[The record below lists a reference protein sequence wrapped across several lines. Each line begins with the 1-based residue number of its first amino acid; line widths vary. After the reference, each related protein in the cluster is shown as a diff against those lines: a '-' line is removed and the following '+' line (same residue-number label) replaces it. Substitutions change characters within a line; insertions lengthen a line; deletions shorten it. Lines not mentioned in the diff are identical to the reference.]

1 MGTLYKEFMNEY
13 ELLGHMEEIKNETLD
28 KINYYIPHHS
38 VYKPEKTSTPL
49 RVVFDASAKTTS
61 GFSLNSILLNGGI
74 IQQDL
79 FSIVSRFRKHEYAF
93 SADIKKMYRQI
104 LVDPNQRDLQRIMWK
119 TSADAP
125 VKTYT
130 LATVTYGTVSAPFLA
145 TRTLRALA
153 DEEKAEFPDAAD
165 VICNDSYMDD
175 ILSGEST
182 LEGAK
187 KLQTRLSQLLQRGGF
202 ELHKWV
208 SNSPELLKDLSASS
222 YVFDKEFQDAPV
234 KTLGMLWDPKVDC
247 LTYKVKISDKVNFSK
262 RDVLSEIARLYDP
275 LGLIGPIVTKAK
287 IFIQELW
294 KIKLDW
300 SEQLPPD
307 AMEEW
312 MNFYQKLAKVN
323 NFKIPRCILLPA
335 TIRIEIHGFSDA
347 SERAYAAVVYIK
359 CFNESGQSQTR
370 LLCSKFR
377 VAPLK
382 TLTIPSLELSAA
394 LLLSRLVKKVVPILQ
409 LPIHKIWMW
418 TDSTI
423 ALAWIKT
430 EPHKLKTFVS
440 NRVAEIQALSKD
452 YHWKHVSS
460 KNNPADLISRGC
472 NVDELLK
479 NEMFINNI
487 KAKESCNKEKYLT
500 ADEIKRSTEFLA
512 KIAQLSEFKAEIDAL
527 KKGKGVSKT
536 SKLKALDPFLDEN
549 SLLRVDGRL
558 SNADLPFEAKH
569 QIVIPINSKIT
580 FEEFE
585 TIIIQVEG
593 ILNSRPLV
601 PLSDN
606 INEYEVLTP
615 GHIIGRPISVIPE
628 PAILD
633 ISDNRL
639 SRWQY
644 TTKCVQTLWKR
655 WKNDY
660 LNHLQQRNKWQFEKN
675 NVAVGC
681 LVLLKENDL
690 PTCKWTMARILEVI
704 FGTDGIIT
712 QRPCNVTRNN
722 QIIGLEEMMEE
733 LDSKK
738 RPSNWIRIND
748 RIVGLEKR
756 PNNWIRRYDQI
767 TELEEIV

>member
-1 MGTLYKEFMNEY
+1 
-13 ELLGHMEEIKNETLD
+13 
-28 KINYYIPHHS
+28 
-38 VYKPEKTSTPL
+38 
-49 RVVFDASAKTTS
+49 
-61 GFSLNSILLNGGI
+61 
-74 IQQDL
+74 
-79 FSIVSRFRKHEYAF
+79 
-93 SADIKKMYRQI
+93 MYRQI

-125 VKTYT
+125 VKTYK

-153 DEEKAEFPDAAD
+153 DEEKAEFSDAAD

-234 KTLGMLWDPKVDC
+234 KTLATTRCNGRVD
-247 LTYKVKISDKVNFSK
+247 
-262 RDVLSEIARLYDP
+262 
-275 LGLIGPIVTKAK
+275 
-287 IFIQELW
+287 EL
-294 KIKLDW
+294 
-300 SEQLPPD
+300 LP
-307 AMEEW
+307 
-312 MNFYQKLAKVN
+312 KLAKVN
-323 NFKIPRCILLPA
+323 NFKIPRCILLRA

-370 LLCSKFR
+370 LLCSKSR

-382 TLTIPSLELSAA
+382 TLTIPRLELSAA

-409 LPIHKIWMW
+409 LSIHKIWMW

-460 KNNPADLISRGC
+460 KNNPADLIFRGC

-479 NEMFINNI
+479 NEMWFSGPDLQTDEYEDNQLFPDPSYRDELKCAVTLSMTECSSNFYDELFNVTNNFIKLIRIFSFIFRFINNI

-500 ADEIKRSTEFLA
+500 ADEVKRSTEFLA

-527 KKGKGVSKT
+527 KK
-536 SKLKALDPFLDEN
+536 
-549 SLLRVDGRL
+549 
-558 SNADLPFEAKH
+558 
-569 QIVIPINSKIT
+569 
-580 FEEFE
+580 
-585 TIIIQVEG
+585 
-593 ILNSRPLV
+593 
-601 PLSDN
+601 
-606 INEYEVLTP
+606 
-615 GHIIGRPISVIPE
+615 
-628 PAILD
+628 
-633 ISDNRL
+633 
-639 SRWQY
+639 
-644 TTKCVQTLWKR
+644 
-655 WKNDY
+655 
-660 LNHLQQRNKWQFEKN
+660 QRNKWQFEKN

-704 FGTDGIIT
+704 YGTDGT
-712 QRPCNVTRNN
+712 FK
-722 QIIGLEEMMEE
+722 
-733 LDSKK
+733 LDSVVIGVSSRPKLTGIVRGKAFLHALRRRPKACLDSRK
-738 RPSNWIRIND
+738 RT
-748 RIVGLEKR
+748 L
-756 PNNWIRRYDQI
+756 
-767 TELEEIV
+767 

>member
-1 MGTLYKEFMNEY
+1 MGSKVGLS
-13 ELLGHMEEIKNETLD
+13 H
-28 KINYYIPHHS
+28 
-38 VYKPEKTSTPL
+38 
-49 RVVFDASAKTTS
+49 
-61 GFSLNSILLNGGI
+61 
-74 IQQDL
+74 IQ
-79 FSIVSRFRKHEYAF
+79 R
-93 SADIKKMYRQI
+93 
-104 LVDPNQRDLQRIMWK
+104 
-119 TSADAP
+119 
-125 VKTYT
+125 
-130 LATVTYGTVSAPFLA
+130 
-145 TRTLRALA
+145 
-153 DEEKAEFPDAAD
+153 
-165 VICNDSYMDD
+165 
-175 ILSGEST
+175 
-182 LEGAK
+182 
-187 KLQTRLSQLLQRGGF
+187 
-202 ELHKWV
+202 
-208 SNSPELLKDLSASS
+208 
-222 YVFDKEFQDAPV
+222 
-234 KTLGMLWDPKVDC
+234 
-247 LTYKVKISDKVNFSK
+247 
-262 RDVLSEIARLYDP
+262 
-275 LGLIGPIVTKAK
+275 PIVTKAK

-335 TIRIEIHGFSDA
+335 TIRIEVHGFSDA

-370 LLCSKFR
+370 LLCSKSR

-382 TLTIPSLELSAA
+382 TLTIPRLELSAA

-409 LPIHKIWMW
+409 LSIHKIWMW

-479 NEMFINNI
+479 NEMWFSGPDLQTDEYEDNQLFPDPSYRDELKCAVTLSMTECSSNFYDELFNVTNNFIKLIRIFSFIFRFINNI

-500 ADEIKRSTEFLA
+500 ADEVKRSTEFLA

-527 KKGKGVSKT
+527 KKVKVFQKQRLCARRGRISTLMSDNATNFKGAAAELNRFI
-536 SKLKALDPFLDEN
+536 KLICNKNETLANYFA
-549 SLLRVDGRL
+549 S
-558 SNADLPFEAKH
+558 EAIQWKFIPPRSPNFGGLWEAGVKSFKH
-569 QIVIPINSKIT
+569 HLYRTLVNSKIT

-585 TIIIQVEG
+585 TVIIQIEG

-615 GHIIGRPISVIPE
+615 GHFIIGRPISAIPE

-644 TTKCVQTLWKR
+644 TTKCVQTIWKR

-690 PTCKWTMARILEVI
+690 PPANGQWQESWRLFMELTVRLERTADADYKLGEKDLTIEKGMTISIPVYCLHRDPKYYPEPEKFEPDRFTAEERAQRDPYTYLP
-704 FGTDGIIT
+704 FGAG
-712 QRPCNVTRNN
+712 PRNC
-722 QIIGLEEMMEE
+722 IGMRFALMEA
-733 LDSKK
+733 K
-738 RPSNWIRIND
+738 
-748 RIVGLEKR
+748 VGLAYVIANFKIKKSPLTKEKLEFTLGQQGLLQAKEIIVDME
-756 PNNWIRRYDQI
+756 IRKDSPLVQ
-767 TELEEIV
+767 

>member
-1 MGTLYKEFMNEY
+1 
-13 ELLGHMEEIKNETLD
+13 
-28 KINYYIPHHS
+28 
-38 VYKPEKTSTPL
+38 
-49 RVVFDASAKTTS
+49 
-61 GFSLNSILLNGGI
+61 
-74 IQQDL
+74 
-79 FSIVSRFRKHEYAF
+79 
-93 SADIKKMYRQI
+93 
-104 LVDPNQRDLQRIMWK
+104 
-119 TSADAP
+119 
-125 VKTYT
+125 
-130 LATVTYGTVSAPFLA
+130 
-145 TRTLRALA
+145 
-153 DEEKAEFPDAAD
+153 
-165 VICNDSYMDD
+165 
-175 ILSGEST
+175 
-182 LEGAK
+182 
-187 KLQTRLSQLLQRGGF
+187 
-202 ELHKWV
+202 
-208 SNSPELLKDLSASS
+208 
-222 YVFDKEFQDAPV
+222 
-234 KTLGMLWDPKVDC
+234 MLWDPKVDC

-323 NFKIPRCILLPA
+323 NFKIPRCILLPS

-370 LLCSKFR
+370 LLCSKSR

-382 TLTIPSLELSAA
+382 TLTIPRLELSAA

-409 LPIHKIWMW
+409 LSIHKIWMW

-479 NEMFINNI
+479 NEMWFSGPDLQTDKYEDNQLFPDPSYRDELKCAVTLSMTECSSNFYDELFNVTNNFIKLIRIFSFIFRFINNI

-500 ADEIKRSTEFLA
+500 ADEVKRSTEFLA

-549 SLLRVDGRL
+549 SLLRVGGRH

-569 QIVIPINSKIT
+569 QIIIPSKHKFTKLLFEHMHKKIFHIGAQGLVHQIRMQFWPINGK
-580 FEEFE
+580 
-585 TIIIQVEG
+585 G
-593 ILNSRPLV
+593 IARKTVHDCIACFRQKPTGVDQLMGNLPSERV
-601 PLSDN
+601 
-606 INEYEVLTP
+606 TP
-615 GHIIGRPISVIPE
+615 SAPF
-628 PAILD
+628 LD
-633 ISDNRL
+633 RS
-639 SRWQY
+639 
-644 TTKCVQTLWKR
+644 
-655 WKNDY
+655 
-660 LNHLQQRNKWQFEKN
+660 
-675 NVAVGC
+675 
-681 LVLLKENDL
+681 LL
-690 PTCKWTMARILEVI
+690 
-704 FGTDGIIT
+704 G
-712 QRPCNVTRNN
+712 
-722 QIIGLEEMMEE
+722 
-733 LDSKK
+733 
-738 RPSNWIRIND
+738 
-748 RIVGLEKR
+748 
-756 PNNWIRRYDQI
+756 
-767 TELEEIV
+767 